1 MRRSTQKNSAEFEN
15 FDSLVGQVLAVPH
28 SVIQKRVAEAREQ
41 ADKNPRKRG
50 PKKKKQPT
58 LTASSHASNARKRR
72 AA

>member
-1 MRRSTQKNSAEFEN
+1 MKRSEEFEK
-15 FDSLVGQVLAVPH
+15 FDSLVGAVLAVPH

-50 PKKKKQPT
+50 PKKKKRPT
-58 LTASSHASNARKRR
+58 LTASSRVVSSRSKR